1 MTKILNIKGLWS
13 VCIMLLSILM
23 ADASNT
29 SFLIDVSGSMDGLSK
44 DRTVKSL
51 DKVQNEIINYIE
63 EHGNDSIQIVTFTDK
78 IIDSF
83 WVTSNSTDIESIV
96 NKISFPHK
104 GNTNIE
110 IALEYINSTPFNR
123 IVVISDGRHNI
134 GNTTNVIARLKSN
147 KTDNNTKQYYLLL
160 DEYDSTTPLIKE
172 ISGSDYI
179 FLIRS
184 LTELQDENSV
194 INDKPKNEYA
204 TTVQQIKADDQSM
217 TSANTFEHWFG
228 IDLSKIILWLIIVL
242 VILVCI
248 FMLTKIFIAILPL
261 FKMASAGAIQ
271 KAIAFLY
278 NLPKPLFRFIF
289 KVLPSK
295 MKSFLKEYMP
305 SYEDYSRGNV
315 IPKNDTQKQTLDEW
329 EKQTG
334 KRAKYKNGEIDFSDV
349 AEHKEKLNGT
359 LDDNI
364 PNGANPRAKVSHAQ
378 DRAAN
383 QMLNSK
389 TGRQKIADYVGK
401 NPKDIKYDDY
411 TSWKDDSL
419 NQGKPNHNP
428 KTPHE
433 SIDGREIMWVP
444 KRFHDVAWGGISH
457 NGGVSM
463 LKSIRNYF
471 GLNI

>member
-1 MTKILNIKGLWS
+1 
-13 VCIMLLSILM
+13 MLLSTLM
-23 ADASNT
+23 AEASKT
-29 SFLIDVSGSMDGLSK
+29 SFLIDVSGSMNGLSK
-44 DRTVKSL
+44 DRTLKSL
-51 DKVQNEIINYIE
+51 DKVQNEITNYIE
-63 EHGNDSIQIVTFTDK
+63 AHAGDSLQIVTFTDR

-96 NKISFPHK
+96 EKISFPRK

-110 IALEYINSTPFNR
+110 IALEYLNGKPFNR
-123 IVVISDGRHNI
+123 FVIISDGRHNI
-134 GNTTNVIARLKSN
+134 GNTADVIAKLKSN
-147 KTDNNTKQYYLLL
+147 KTANNTNQYYLLL
-160 DEYDSTTPLIKE
+160 DESDSTAPLIKE

-179 FLIRS
+179 FLINS
-184 LTELQDENSV
+184 LSELQDEN
-194 INDKPKNEYA
+194 IITNNNTENDYA
-204 TTVQQIKADDQSM
+204 IIAQQIKADDHSM
-217 TSANTFEHWFG
+217 ASANTSEHRVG
-228 IDLSKIILWLIIVL
+228 INLSKFFLWLIIIVA
-242 VILVCI
+242 ILACI
-248 FMLTKIFIAILPL
+248 FMLTKISIAVLPL

-278 NLPKPLFRFIF
+278 NLPKPLFRIIF

-305 SYEDYSRGNV
+305 SYDDYSRGDV
-315 IPKNDTQKQTLDEW
+315 IPKNETQKQTLDEMAR
-329 EKQTG
+329 QTG
-334 KRAKYKNGEIDFSDV
+334 KKPKYKNGEIDFSDV
-349 AEHKEKLNGT
+349 AEHKEILNGT